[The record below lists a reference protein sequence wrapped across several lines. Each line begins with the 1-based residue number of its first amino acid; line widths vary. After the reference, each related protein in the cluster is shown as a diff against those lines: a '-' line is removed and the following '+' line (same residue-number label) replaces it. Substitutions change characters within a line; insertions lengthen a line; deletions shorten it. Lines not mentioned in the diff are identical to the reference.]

1 MLLHRRMLQSLLRLL
16 QVCELRWLL
25 MLSAL
30 FWKKVWT
37 WLKHYWYWPVIII
50 LLILSVVSGRSS
62 REKLFGLLSKQ
73 KENYEKEI
81 KIVKEASEEASK
93 QKTSVTEK
101 FVEEIKKIEKDH
113 DIKVE
118 DLQEEKQKELEATIE
133 SNRDRPNNLAKEVA
147 KVLSAT
153 FHEKNR

>member
-1 MLLHRRMLQSLLRLL
+1 MLT
-16 QVCELRWLL
+16 
-25 MLSAL
+25 AL

>member
-1 MLLHRRMLQSLLRLL
+1 MFT
-16 QVCELRWLL
+16 V
-25 MLSAL
+25 L

-118 DLQEEKQKELEATIE
+118 ELQEEKQKELEATIE